1 MIHWHGNA
9 QMIIKGIG
17 VPNPSQLH
25 SIVGASLIML
35 LALAAPASAQWLK
48 YKTPG
53 IPRTADGKPNLS
65 APAPKMADGRPDF
78 SGLWRTDTK
87 GMAETGQAE
96 DRVKLQAWAV
106 ALTDKR
112 KETIGRDAPSVLCL
126 PAGPVIDM
134 GVGKIVQT
142 QKEMLMLFN
151 GTLYRE
157 IFLDGRPLPT
167 DPNPDWMGY
176 SVGHWKGNT
185 LVIETIGFNDRTWLD
200 DDGRPHTEQ
209 LHVTERLRRT
219 DFGHMELIRTMVDPG
234 ALQEP
239 WTVPVKLEL
248 NADTEQL
255 EYVCNENERD
265 HDHLVGKASDDKGI
279 AVARDILAA
288 YVGSY
293 AFKFP
298 ATGEVFT
305 LNFVMPADQL
315 MLSGMGPTVTLSAIS
330 NTEFSAPGVT
340 LKFEKNDSGAVTDV
354 MISAVEGEFKA
365 ARN

>member
-1 MIHWHGNA
+1 MTT
-9 QMIIKGIG
+9 K
-17 VPNPSQLH
+17 
-25 SIVGASLIML
+25 SIWVRYLRRLSAVAFASLAMML
-35 LALAAPASAQWLK
+35 AFAAPACAQWLK

-65 APAPKMADGRPDF
+65 APAPKMADGKPDF
-78 SGLWRTDTK
+78 SGLWRVDAA
-87 GMAETGQAE
+87 GMAETGKAE
-96 DRVKLQAWAV
+96 DAVKLQTWAV

-112 KETIGRDAPSVLCL
+112 KESIGRDSPSVLCL
-126 PAGPVIDM
+126 PPGPVIDM

-142 QKEMLMLFN
+142 SKEILMLFN

-157 IFLDGRPLPT
+157 IFLDGRPLPA

-176 SVGHWKGNT
+176 SVGHWEGKT
-185 LVIETIGFNDRTWLD
+185 LVIETNGFNDRTWLD

-209 LHVTERLRRT
+209 LHVTERLRRS
-219 DFGHMELIRTMVDPG
+219 DFGHMELVRTLVDPG
-234 ALQEP
+234 ALLEP

-279 AVARDILAA
+279 DVARDVLAA

-293 AFKFP
+293 VLKLP
-298 ATGEVFT
+298 ATGEVLT
-305 LNFVMPADQL
+305 LNFLMPADRL
-315 MLSGMGPTVTLSAIS
+315 MLGGMGPTVTLSAVS
-330 NTEFSAPGVT
+330 NTEFSAPGLT

-354 MISAVEGEFKA
+354 MISAVEGDFKA
-365 ARN
+365 IRK

>member
-1 MIHWHGNA
+1 MTNKNTGT
-9 QMIIKGIG
+9 
-17 VPNPSQLH
+17 V
-25 SIVGASLIML
+25 SIVIML
-35 LALAAPASAQWLK
+35 LCAVPASAQWLN

-65 APAPKMADGRPDF
+65 APAPKMPDGTPDL
-78 SGLWRTDTK
+78 SGLWRVDTD
-87 GMAETGQAE
+87 GMAETSKAE
-96 DRVKLQAWAV
+96 DTVKLQPWAV
-106 ALTDKR
+106 ALTEKR

-126 PAGPVIDM
+126 PPGPVIDM
-134 GVGKIVQT
+134 GVGKLVQT
-142 QKEMLMLFN
+142 PKEILMLWG

-176 SVGHWKGNT
+176 SIGHWEGKT
-185 LVIETIGFNDRTWLD
+185 LVIETAGFNDRTWLD

-209 LHVTERLRRT
+209 LHVTERLRRI
-219 DFGHMELIRTMVDPG
+219 DFGHMEIVRTMVDPG
-234 ALQEP
+234 AFLEP
-239 WTVPVKLEL
+239 WTVPVKLKL

-265 HDHLVGKASDDKGI
+265 REHLVGKASDDKGI
-279 AVARDILAA
+279 DVAHDVLAA

-293 AFKFP
+293 SFKFP

-305 LNFVMPADQL
+305 LSFVLPGDKL
-315 MLSGMGPTVTLSAIS
+315 MLTGMGPTVALSATS

-354 MISAVEGEFKA
+354 LISAVEGDFKA
-365 ARN
+365 IRK